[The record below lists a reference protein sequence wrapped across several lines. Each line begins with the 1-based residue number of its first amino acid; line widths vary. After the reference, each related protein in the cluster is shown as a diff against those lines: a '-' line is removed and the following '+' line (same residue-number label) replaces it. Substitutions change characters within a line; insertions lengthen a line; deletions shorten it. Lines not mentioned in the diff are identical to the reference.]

1 MDLKQ
6 IQRDL
11 VAELDEALG
20 LFDIVCLYEC
30 TWFLAGLGLSEE
42 ETARLCRNAFDE
54 ICASYPDLA
63 LVWVRWPHVT
73 AHAARPA
80 DPGTELDFHLDPTS
94 SADVE
99 LLALARLPVR

>member
-1 MDLKQ
+1 MDLDQ
-6 IQRDL
+6 TARDL

-42 ETARLCRNAFDE
+42 DSARLCLDAYRE
-54 ICASYPDLA
+54 ICASYPDLT

-73 AHAARPA
+73 ARAARPA

-99 LLALARLPVR
+99 LLALARLPAR